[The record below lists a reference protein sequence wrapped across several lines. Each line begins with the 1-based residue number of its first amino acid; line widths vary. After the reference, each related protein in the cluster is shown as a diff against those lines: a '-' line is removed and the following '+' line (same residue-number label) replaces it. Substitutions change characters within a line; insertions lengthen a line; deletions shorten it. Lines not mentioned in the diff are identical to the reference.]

1 MAPSAVKS
9 GRESPRT
16 ACPSIHGGML
26 VNIVCLL
33 DQGFEDLEFQNP
45 YDQFR
50 AAGSSPARGFQ
61 RGRT

>member
-1 MAPSAVKS
+1 MTVK
-9 GRESPRT
+9 
-16 ACPSIHGGML
+16 
-26 VNIVCLL
+26 IVCLL
-33 DQGFEDLEFQNP
+33 DQGFEDSEFPDP

>member
-1 MAPSAVKS
+1 MTVK
-9 GRESPRT
+9 
-16 ACPSIHGGML
+16 
-26 VNIVCLL
+26 IVCLL
-33 DQGFEDLEFQNP
+33 DQGFEDWEFQDP